1 MPKITRNIDTFVF
14 LKLYGRNGLRSYGH
28 DAIRLVLLST
38 KKNEGILLVSIICFV
53 LLRCTILSYSIVC
66 TNAVTCLQ
74 DSFGTCEW
82 QILASSMLQRNVHQ
96 SFISETPA
104 LIGDCASFVPLCQ
117 AFCNNR

>member
-1 MPKITRNIDTFVF
+1 MCVISIDTVQRVE
-14 LKLYGRNGLRSYGH
+14 LYSRNGLGRYG
-28 DAIRLVLLST
+28 DDGVIRLVLLST

-96 SFISETPA
+96 SFIAKQPP
-104 LIGDCASFVPLCQ
+104 LIGKRPVFWTGWAVFS
-117 AFCNNR
+117 R